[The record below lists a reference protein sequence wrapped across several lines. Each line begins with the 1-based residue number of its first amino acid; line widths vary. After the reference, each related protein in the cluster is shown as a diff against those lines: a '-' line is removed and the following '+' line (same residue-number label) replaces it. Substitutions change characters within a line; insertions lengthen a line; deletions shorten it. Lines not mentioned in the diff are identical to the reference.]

1 MILMKQALRKILAA
15 AISVAAI
22 NSVVST
28 AVSAY
33 VWYSDSDIVYRY
45 SSTPNVRVRGVGV
58 DSTNGFTRDYV
69 EGLFENAI
77 TEWNKG
83 SYAVASN
90 FITSGTGDIEVYAAK
105 PKTIYDSY
113 GISMIGSN
121 GAVSNG
127 KTLYGTYLKNTTSIT
142 VNSST
147 KTVRTKTNKTP
158 AKIYF
163 ANKKKS
169 GSLNIDGN
177 SVSFNARSETGLY
190 NTVKHELG
198 HALGFSGHHTTDSDL
213 MAPGTS
219 NTTVMSVS
227 TSDKRHISQFTNL
240 DTNNVSDFEL
250 YTEKYFTNTASD
262 SDKLTTIS
270 NSAAFN
276 SNIFVG
282 TPVKI
287 LDGSYEELVSDE
299 ECSILITDY
308 LFKVN
313 SNKYGDLD
321 EQYIVVRSQ
330 VGNCLEIGKEYAL
343 STMHLNNELWDMH
356 ILVSKKL
363 FIENTPKNEA
373 SLDVELLNNSNESK
387 ISTFS
392 SEDVYDNANYTEEF
406 LNDVDIIVD
415 ATITELTSN
424 EISQGVY
431 ETKLNVNNIIKGNVN
446 YDIFNEC
453 IMLKGN
459 LNVGERYIIL
469 FNDKGDY
476 IMQASKN
483 GSIIEMDSEE
493 YSTIVNVLAYS
504 NIVEE

>member
-1 MILMKQALRKILAA
+1 
-15 AISVAAI
+15 
-22 NSVVST
+22 
-28 AVSAY
+28 
-33 VWYSDSDIVYRY
+33 
-45 SSTPNVRVRGVGV
+45 
-58 DSTNGFTRDYV
+58 
-69 EGLFENAI
+69 
-77 TEWNKG
+77 
-83 SYAVASN
+83 
-90 FITSGTGDIEVYAAK
+90 
-105 PKTIYDSY
+105 
-113 GISMIGSN
+113 
-121 GAVSNG
+121 
-127 KTLYGTYLKNTTSIT
+127 
-142 VNSST
+142 
-147 KTVRTKTNKTP
+147 
-158 AKIYF
+158 
-163 ANKKKS
+163 
-169 GSLNIDGN
+169 
-177 SVSFNARSETGLY
+177 
-190 NTVKHELG
+190 
-198 HALGFSGHHTTDSDL
+198 
-213 MAPGTS
+213 
-219 NTTVMSVS
+219 
-227 TSDKRHISQFTNL
+227 
-240 DTNNVSDFEL
+240 
-250 YTEKYFTNTASD
+250 
-262 SDKLTTIS
+262 
-270 NSAAFN
+270 
-276 SNIFVG
+276 
-282 TPVKI
+282 
-287 LDGSYEELVSDE
+287 
-299 ECSILITDY
+299 
-308 LFKVN
+308 
-313 SNKYGDLD
+313 
-321 EQYIVVRSQ
+321 
-330 VGNCLEIGKEYAL
+330 
-343 STMHLNNELWDMH
+343 MHLNNELWDMH

>member
-1 MILMKQALRKILAA
+1 M
-15 AISVAAI
+15 
-22 NSVVST
+22 
-28 AVSAY
+28 
-33 VWYSDSDIVYRY
+33 
-45 SSTPNVRVRGVGV
+45 
-58 DSTNGFTRDYV
+58 
-69 EGLFENAI
+69 
-77 TEWNKG
+77 
-83 SYAVASN
+83 
-90 FITSGTGDIEVYAAK
+90 
-105 PKTIYDSY
+105 
-113 GISMIGSN
+113 
-121 GAVSNG
+121 
-127 KTLYGTYLKNTTSIT
+127 
-142 VNSST
+142 
-147 KTVRTKTNKTP
+147 
-158 AKIYF
+158 
-163 ANKKKS
+163 
-169 GSLNIDGN
+169 
-177 SVSFNARSETGLY
+177 SFNARSETGLY